1 MKKILS
7 FSLFEARYSDH
18 FNTRVKERIQDLQEV
33 TLDTRNKGEI
43 ESELE
48 EEIGP
53 DWRKFLL
60 SSIVSD
66 TDSRI
71 LKKIKLENYS
81 NNRNFGVPISFLYLN
96 HKGKQ
101 YPIEITTYSSS
112 DKDGEDKI
120 YKGSQI
126 WVALGQDTA
135 WTIKVFP
142 KDKNRQYISDNLRD
156 GVSFRYKGNPFSFV
170 EPGPDYKS
178 TFEWDPNKGK
188 FITEDEGEE
197 KDFVPV
203 SKSIPERKT
212 IGPGDKIG
220 LIAKSVSAEEFTDGI
235 IKDITNF
242 SEIKDRQKTGDLGK
256 VEGIKVSFLPTNK
269 SQRFTKDGREIPF
282 SLTIKSGSRIKIDGE
297 EYLVLG
303 PEKGKALVTSEPS
316 IIKLGKVQTWVQR
329 P

>member
-178 TFEWDPNKGK
+178 VFEWDPNKGK

>member
-188 FITEDEGEE
+188 FITEDEEEE

-220 LIAKSVSAEEFTDGI
+220 LRIKSISENVFTIGFVT
-235 IKDITNF
+235 KITNIN
-242 SEIKDRQKTGDLGK
+242 EIKDRQKTGDLEK
-256 VEGIKVSFLPTNK
+256 VEAIKVGFLPIDK
-269 SQRFTKDGREIPF
+269 SQRIIIDGVEKPF
-282 SLTIKSGSRIKIDGE
+282 IVTIKSGTKILIDGE
-297 EYLVLG
+297 EYSVLG
-303 PEKGKALVTSEPS
+303 PEGKKPLITSEPR
-316 IIKLGKVQTWVQR
+316 IIKSESVQTWVQKN
-329 P
+329 

>member
-1 MKKILS
+1 MKQILS
-7 FSLFEARYSDH
+7 FSLFEARYSTH
-18 FNTRVKERIQDLQEV
+18 FDKRFKERIGDLQEV
-33 TLDTRNKGEI
+33 GLDTKSKDEI

-48 EEIGP
+48 KEIGP
-53 DWRKFLL
+53 NWKKLLL
-60 SSIVSD
+60 SSIISN
-66 TDSRI
+66 TESRM

-81 NNRNFGVPISFLYLN
+81 NDGNFGVPISFLNLK
-96 HKGKQ
+96 HKGKL

-112 DKDGEDKI
+112 DKDGEDKV
-120 YKGSQI
+120 YRGSQI

-142 KDKNRQYISDNLRD
+142 KDKNKEYVSDNLRD
-156 GVSFRYKGNPFSFV
+156 GVSSRYKGNSFSFV
-170 EPGPDYKS
+170 EPSQDFKS
-178 TFEWDPNKGK
+178 IFEWDPKKGK
-188 FITEDEGEE
+188 FITDEEETE
-197 KDFVPV
+197 KDLVPV

-220 LIAKSVSAEEFTDGI
+220 LIAKAVSDDEFTDGVV
-235 IKDITNF
+235 KDITNF
-242 SEIKDRQKTGDLGK
+242 NEIKDKQKTGDLGK
-256 VEGIKVSFLPTNK
+256 VEGIKVSFLPTDK

-303 PEKGKALVTSEPS
+303 PEKGKSLVTSEPS
-316 IIKLGKVQTWVQR
+316 IIKMGKVQTWVQR

>member
-1 MKKILS
+1 MKQILS
-7 FSLFEARYSDH
+7 FSLFEARYSTH
-18 FNTRVKERIQDLQEV
+18 FDKRFKERIEDLQEV
-33 TLDTRNKGEI
+33 SLDTKAKEEV
-43 ESELE
+43 ESELD

-53 DWRKFLL
+53 DWRKSLL
-60 SSIVSD
+60 SSIISN
-66 TDSRI
+66 TDSRM
-71 LKKIKLENYS
+71 LKKIKLENYT
-81 NNRNFGVPISFLYLN
+81 NDGNFGVPISFLNLK
-96 HKGKQ
+96 HKGKL

-126 WVALGQDTA
+126 YVALGQDTA

-142 KDKNRQYISDNLRD
+142 KDKSRQYISDNLRD

-178 TFEWDPNKGK
+178 IFEWDPKKGK
-188 FITEDEGEE
+188 FITDEEEEE
-197 KDFVPV
+197 KNLVPV

-220 LIAKSVSAEEFTDGI
+220 LIARAVSAEDFTDGI

-242 SEIKDRQKTGDLGK
+242 NEIKDKQKTGDLGK
-256 VEGIKVSFLPTNK
+256 VEGIKVSFLPVDK
-269 SQRFTKDGREIPF
+269 SQRFIKDGREIPF

>member
-1 MKKILS
+1 MKQILS
-7 FSLFEARYSDH
+7 FSLFEARYSTH
-18 FNTRVKERIQDLQEV
+18 FDKRFKERIGDLQEV
-33 TLDTRNKGEI
+33 GLDTKAKGEI

-48 EEIGP
+48 AEIGP

-66 TDSRI
+66 TDSRM

-81 NNRNFGVPISFLYLN
+81 NDGNFGVPISFLYLK

-156 GVSFRYKGNPFSFV
+156 GVSFRYKDNPFSFV

-178 TFEWDPNKGK
+178 VFEWDPNKGK
-188 FITEDEGEE
+188 FITEDEEE
-197 KDFVPV
+197 GKDFVPV

-242 SEIKDRQKTGDLGK
+242 SEIKDKQKTGDLGK

>member
-1 MKKILS
+1 MKQILS
-7 FSLFEARYSDH
+7 FSLFEARYSGH
-18 FNTRVKERIQDLQEV
+18 FTDRVKERIQDLREI
-33 TLDTRNKGEI
+33 TLDTRNKDEI

-48 EEIGP
+48 TEIGT
-53 DWRKFLL
+53 DWKNLL
-60 SSIVSD
+60 ISSIISN

-71 LKKIKLENYS
+71 LKKIKLENYT
-81 NNRNFGVPISFLYLN
+81 NDINFGVPISFLYLN
-96 HKGKQ
+96 YKGKQ

-112 DKDGEDKI
+112 AKDGEDKI

-126 WVALGQDTA
+126 YVALGQDTA

-142 KDKNRQYISDNLRD
+142 KDKSRQYISDNLRD
-156 GVSFRYKGNPFSFV
+156 GVSDRFRGNSFSFV

-178 TFEWDPNKGK
+178 IFEWDPRKGK
-188 FITEDEGEE
+188 FITDEEEEE
-197 KDFVPV
+197 KNLVPV
-203 SKSIPERKT
+203 SRAIPERKT

-220 LIAKSVSAEEFTDGI
+220 LIAKSVSAEDFTDGI

-242 SEIKDRQKTGDLGK
+242 NEIKDKQKTGDLGK

-282 SLTIKSGSRIKIDGE
+282 SLTIKSGTRIKIDGE